1 MFSPA
6 ILSVC
11 LSVVLLIVLFYF
23 YFKFYFLQKLVPS
36 KLATCNAAPGPRP
49 YPVIGNLACFRD
61 CDTPFRVF
69 TNLSKVYGDIY
80 SMQMGTTPCLVVN
93 SFQLI
98 KEILIV
104 QGSIFGGR
112 PDFIRYHRI
121 FGNDRNNCEYLLINR
136 KKLSLI
142 YKLIFKYWYLLFSH
156 RLGIILNYSNL

>member
-1 MFSPA
+1 MFPQA
-6 ILSVC
+6 
-11 LSVVLLIVLFYF
+11 VLLCVFISVILLLTLFYF
-23 YFKFYFLQKLVPS
+23 YFKIYFFQRQVSS
-36 KLATCNAAPGPRP
+36 KLTTSNLAPGPRP

-80 SMQMGTTPCLVVN
+80 ALQMGTTPCIVVN

-104 QGSIFGGR
+104 QGSLFGGR

-121 FGNDRNNCEYLLINR
+121 FGNDRNNCKYLFLVC
-136 KKLSLI
+136 
-142 YKLIFKYWYLLFSH
+142 LLF
-156 RLGIILNYSNL
+156 LVDFYYF